1 MSEAKDELPAAF
13 HQKLDFP
20 VPFVPP
26 FVGIDAEGKEFL
38 NGAQGQEEVL
48 ASSLDHLQQRI
59 HGAPKEDW
67 CRALANKI
75 SGTKAIDELLN
86 ANGLSEKT
94 SKVKHVEINSLV
106 EKLMK

>member
-26 FVGIDAEGKEFL
+26 FLGIDAEGKEFL

-59 HGAPKEDW
+59 HGAPKEDLSAAYPAIRR
-67 CRALANKI
+67 RARRQKLEAR
-75 SGTKAIDELLN
+75 
-86 ANGLSEKT
+86 GLSRAALDLAEHSFLQVCARCT
-94 SKVKHVEINSLV
+94 SLP
-106 EKLMK
+106 